1 MGSQNEVREVAYKG
15 YPFFLGGWVG
25 PPPIVFYGTPTGDFK
40 GKKGKSILRF
50 RKTLTFCSEQNA
62 EQNQAKF

>member
-1 MGSQNEVREVAYKG
+1 MGSRNEIREVAYKG

-40 GKKGKSILRF
+40 GKKEKWIFGSRNKMI
-50 RKTLTFCSEQNA
+50 FCSETNA
-62 EQNQAKF
+62 N